1 MTRIVNAGIHEKKQD
16 SNFNVEWPTVAVA
29 LVAYSA
35 FGVLTLT
42 YHQLPWWLLLPLGGY
57 VVCLH
62 GSLQHEAVHGHPTR
76 SRLINELLVFPSLW
90 LWMPY
95 RSYYRHHTAHHRD
108 EAILTD
114 PHLDPESRYLS
125 AEDWTKL
132 GPIGRAFMTFHNT
145 LLGRLLLGPAYSAI
159 VFWRQEW
166 ERLADGDPAFWSEW
180 LPHLAGLALVLLW
193 ALGVCDIP
201 LWGYVVFFAYPGLA
215 LTMLRSFLEHQ
226 ASPNPG
232 ERTVIIEAE
241 LPIAFMF
248 LNNNL
253 HALHHQEPG
262 LAWYRLP
269 ARFRAE
275 RDALLARNGGY
286 LYRGY
291 REVAKRFLLRPKEP
305 VPHPLIN
312 EA

>member
-1 MTRIVNAGIHEKKQD
+1 MIASGSNKKNQE
-16 SNFNVEWPTVAVA
+16 SNFKVEWPTLAVA
-29 LVAYSA
+29 LVTYAA
-35 FGVLTLT
+35 FATLTLA
-42 YHQLPWWLLLPLGGY
+42 YHLLPWWLLLPLGAY

-76 SRLINELLVFPSLW
+76 SPLVNELMVFPSLW

-95 RSYYRHHTAHHRD
+95 RSYRRQHTEHHRD
-108 EAILTD
+108 EANLTD
-114 PHLDPESRYLS
+114 PHLDPESRYLT
-125 AEDWTKL
+125 AEDWDQV
-132 GPIGRAFMTFHNT
+132 GPVGRAFMTVHNT

-166 ERLADGDPAFWSEW
+166 ARLVDGDPAFWSEW
-180 LPHLAGLALVLLW
+180 LPHLAGAALVLMW

-201 LWGYVVFFAYPGLA
+201 FWGYVAFFAYPGLS
-215 LTMLRSFLEHQ
+215 LTLLRSFLEHQ

-241 LPIAFMF
+241 RPIAFMF

-286 LYRGY
+286 SYRGY
-291 REVAKRFLLRPKEP
+291 REVAGRYLLRPKEP
-305 VPHPLIN
+305 VLHPSIT